1 MMQAGTPCPIDGL
14 IGQQAKDA
22 WAVHTD
28 SIPMPE
34 EEDEITAQEKR
45 DKALSIM
52 GTVAAAFILF

>member
-1 MMQAGTPCPIDGL
+1 
-14 IGQQAKDA
+14 
-22 WAVHTD
+22 
-28 SIPMPE
+28 MPP